1 MTIFKIK
8 FLFVIFSILF
18 LFSCKNDDELTQ
30 ETKCY
35 ITKFNKVTIAVTG
48 QQLYSSEYV
57 YNDNKIIKKLNY
69 SLVQNNNSGAPTYET
84 QLSTTINVEY
94 NSINQPIKI
103 IEPTDYNNNQYIE
116 YLSYDNEGRLSEKN
130 RVLNNY
136 NDGSSYTKN
145 FKYNYDSRN
154 KIILISE
161 KSTTSWG
168 DVYGENTKILTYDSS
183 ENLRMIEQTTNDLPT
198 VKIVTKY
205 DNYDTYKNPYANVN
219 VPFED
224 IFFLRLSKNNYRKYS
239 KTTIYTN
246 NSPNNPPPP
255 YETNEIS
262 GYEYNENGYPK
273 FAEYKCN

>member
-8 FLFVIFSILF
+8 FLFAIFSILF
-18 LFSCKNDDELTQ
+18 LFSCKDDDDTTQ
-30 ETKCY
+30 EAKCY

-57 YNDNKIIKKLNY
+57 YNDNRIIKKLNY
-69 SLVQNNNSGAPTYET
+69 SLVQNNNSGVPTYEP
-84 QLSTTINVEY
+84 QLSTTINIEY

-103 IEPTDYNNNQYIE
+103 IEPVDYNNNQYIE
-116 YLSYDNEGRLSEKN
+116 YLSYDNNGRLSEKN

-145 FKYNYDSRN
+145 FKYNYDSSN

-168 DVYGENTKILTYDSS
+168 DVYGENTKVLTYDSN
-183 ENLRMIEQTTNDLPT
+183 ENLRMIEQTTTDLPT

-205 DNYDTYKNPYANVN
+205 DNYDTYKNPYANIN

-246 NSPNNPPPP
+246 NSPNNPAPS
-255 YETNEIS
+255 YEISEIS
-262 GYEYNENGYPK
+262 GYEYNEHGYPK